1 MKLKELISSYRKSED
16 SKGLTETFLSLTI
29 LQFASYVFPL
39 FTIPYLANVIG
50 ADKMGDIAFAA
61 AVVVYFQTIVDWGFN
76 YSAARDVAR
85 NKNDIDAVSRIYSNV
100 MTAKLFLTIVCAL
113 IFTALVFS
121 VPAFYEKRLLMFVTY
136 LYIPCG
142 LLIQEWLFQG
152 LEKMRYFTI
161 LNLILK
167 FLFTAAIFIF
177 IREKSDFILQ
187 PLLNA
192 CGNFAV
198 GIASIIII
206 RKKLKIKYIRPNM
219 QSILTSIKGSTD
231 VFINQ
236 LMPNLYNSFSVML
249 LGFFGGSVANG
260 KLDGGTKFVNLC
272 NQMMSV
278 VTRTFFPFLSRNI
291 EKHAVYAKWNIII
304 SSLISVM
311 LFLFAP
317 LIVDIFLTEEFL
329 DSIIV
334 LRIMAISVLFLTLSS
349 IYGTNYLIVQNK
361 EKILRHI
368 TVISSLIGFAMS
380 VPMVYYFGYIGAAI
394 TITLTR
400 GILGV
405 TSMIVVIK
413 IKRQKI

>member
-121 VPAFYEKRLLMFVTY
+121 VPAFYEKRLLMFATY